1 MKFNFST
8 ASQIVFGRGSVEG
21 ISGYASRK
29 GTKVCLVCGG
39 NPERVASLRDLLAE
53 AGLQPHV
60 VPISGEP
67 DTKSIQLE
75 AGRVRD
81 LGCDLVVAVGGG
93 SVMDAGKAL
102 AALLTNTRDVYSYL
116 EVVGDGMP
124 LDHPPVPLIAV
135 PTTSGT
141 GAEVTANAVLLSPEH
156 GVKVSLRSTD
166 MIPDIA
172 LVDPLLAVSMP
183 PSVTASTGM
192 DALTQLLEA
201 FVSIAANPLTD
212 SLCREGMTRAA
223 RSLARAYADGSD
235 VLAREDMA
243 MASLFSGMALANA
256 KLGAVHGFAA
266 PLGGAFHAPHGAV
279 CAALLPH
286 VMDVNL
292 QALRERMPQS
302 PALQAYKETAV
313 ILTGEPGSEAED
325 GAGWVRALCLE
336 LNIPRLAAL
345 GVTEDDFSD
354 LAGKA
359 AKASSMKGN
368 PIELTTAELVE
379 ILERAL

>member
-1 MKFNFST
+1 MLS
-8 ASQIVFGRGSVEG
+8 
-21 ISGYASRK
+21 
-29 GTKVCLVCGG
+29 
-39 NPERVASLRDLLAE
+39 
-53 AGLQPHV
+53 
-60 VPISGEP
+60 PISGEP

-156 GVKVSLRSTD
+156 GVKVSLRSTE

-212 SLCREGMTRAA
+212 SLCREGMSRAA

-302 PALQAYKETAV
+302 PALQAYKEAAV
-313 ILTGEPGSEAED
+313 IFTGEPGSEAED